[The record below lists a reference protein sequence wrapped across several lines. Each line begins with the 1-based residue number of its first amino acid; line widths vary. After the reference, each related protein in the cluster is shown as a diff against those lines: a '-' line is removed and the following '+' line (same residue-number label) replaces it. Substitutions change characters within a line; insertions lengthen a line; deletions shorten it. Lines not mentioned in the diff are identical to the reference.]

1 MRRCWKIQESVLF
14 ERRLIRFRK
23 NNKGLDELL
32 FDNLDTYFN
41 ALQAGSLP
49 VNIKA
54 GFIHREPY
62 GVKAID
68 QKGRKKPGLGK
79 PKEARLYIFPDTD
92 TNTLHLITVGDKNS
106 QKADITDCIDFVKDL
121 KKNKGS

>member
-1 MRRCWKIQESVLF
+1 MRRCWEIKESDFF
-14 ERRLIRFRK
+14 ERKLIRFRK

-32 FDNLDTYFN
+32 FDNLDTCFN

-54 GFIHREPY
+54 GFIHREPD

-68 QKGRKKPGLGK
+68 QKGQRKPGMGK
-79 PKEARLYIFPDTD
+79 PKEARLYFFPDTD